1 MDRRLY
7 LALLLFGATAL
18 VIWAVGLILAPF
30 LVPIAWAMCLV
41 TVTGGNYRRLSRRLG
56 RPRLAAFLMTVG
68 TALAVVVPLVLGAS
82 AIAREAAAL
91 TKKSDAPV
99 ADKWEEFLSRHERIA
114 EVRAQADRW
123 LENFG
128 TNLNQV
134 REEAVGA
141 LGRPFTRGAVG
152 VLSGLFALG
161 FGFLVMLAT
170 LYFLYRD
177 GEKIRALAI
186 DLSPLRVEETTRVLD
201 TLRSTAFAA
210 VVGGLATALIQG
222 ALGGIAFTITGVDA
236 PVLWGF
242 VMAVL
247 SLLPVGGSAFVW
259 APVMTYFFLD
269 GHPGKG
275 WFLLVWGVAVIG
287 SSDNFLRPWLMR
299 RTGAGEV
306 HPLLLFFAIISGI
319 GLFGVSGLVFGPLL
333 VAFVLVVIRIFQEN
347 FGARARA
354 EETAATLRAAGTADA
369 DTDPEA
375 LP

>member
-1 MDRRLY
+1 VDRRLY

-18 VIWAVGLILAPF
+18 VIWAIGLILAPF
-30 LVPIAWAMCLV
+30 LVPIAWAMCLA
-41 TVTGGNYRRLSRRLG
+41 TVTGGLFRRLARRLG
-56 RPRLAAFLMTVG
+56 RPRLAAFLMTVA
-68 TALAVVVPLVLGAS
+68 TAVAVVLPLVMVGS
-82 AIAREAAAL
+82 AIVREAASL
-91 TKKSDAPV
+91 TQKADGPV
-99 ADKWEEFLSRHERIA
+99 ADAWEDFLKRHERIA
-114 EVRAQADRW
+114 DVRVQADHW
-123 LENFG
+123 LASFG

-134 REEAVGA
+134 REAAVGA
-141 LGRPFTRGAVG
+141 VGRPFTQGAVG
-152 VLSGLFALG
+152 VLSGVFSIA

-170 LYFLYRD
+170 LYFLFRD
-177 GEKIRALAI
+177 GQKIRDLAI
-186 DLSPLRVEETTRVLD
+186 DISPLRVEETTRILD

-222 ALGGIAFTITGVDA
+222 MLGGIAFAITGVPA

-269 GHPGKG
+269 GHAGKG
-275 WFLLVWGVAVIG
+275 WFLLVWGIFVIG

-306 HPLLLFFAIISGI
+306 HPLILFFAIISGI
-319 GLFGVSGLVFGPLL
+319 GLFGVSGIVFGPLL
-333 VAFVLVVIRIFQEN
+333 VAFVLVVVRIFQEN
-347 FGARARA
+347 FGAEARA
-354 EETAATLRAAGTADA
+354 EAAIAAAQAAGTAGA

-375 LP
+375 TP